1 MMILGEVR
9 GCFAVLEVEG
19 DVSVADFL
27 RVTLDGTEVLIQS
40 AESDL
45 VRLHGGEPEV
55 RTVEAAGEQLQTIAV
70 VAERVATKLREKLA
84 PDELQLEVGVGLSG
98 EVGWFFAKS
107 HAEATLNVTL
117 TWKK

>member
-1 MMILGEVR
+1 MV
-9 GCFAVLEVEG
+9 
-19 DVSVADFL
+19 DFL
-27 RVTLDGTEVLIQS
+27 KVDLDGTEVLIQS

-55 RTVEAAGEQLQTIAV
+55 RKVEAAGDQLQTIAV
-70 VAERVATKLREKLA
+70 AAERVAAKLREKLE

-107 HAEATLNVTL
+107 QVEATLNVTL
-117 TWKK
+117 TWKKN